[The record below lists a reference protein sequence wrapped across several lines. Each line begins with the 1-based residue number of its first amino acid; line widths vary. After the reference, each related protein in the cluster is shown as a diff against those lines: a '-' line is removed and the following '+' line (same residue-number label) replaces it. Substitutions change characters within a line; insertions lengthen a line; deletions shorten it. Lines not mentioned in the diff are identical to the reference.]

1 MSQHEVQVR
10 VSEGLS
16 AHDFAIED
24 GKLIIKSKAFAEL
37 VKKQLEEA
45 AGGTTPTSIIH
56 VAVEAKIIHK

>member
-1 MSQHEVQVR
+1 MSQHEVRVR
-10 VSEGLS
+10 ITEGLS

-24 GKLIIKSKAFAEL
+24 GKLVIKSKSFAAL
-37 VKKQLEEA
+37 VKKQLEE